1 MPIYIRPEDMAA
13 AGASADVICIGD
25 SWFWHPFGNLTPTL
39 NNIFSMQNIL
49 LIGESGEEA
58 AGLVDPRKPY
68 LAQFKSAL
76 TECAGTVR
84 HVFISAGGND
94 FAGLDDFTTIL
105 NDPCTNAPT
114 PAACYNQTAM
124 RGMFDQISRDIG
136 TLIQEVAA
144 RVPNARVRLHNYD
157 YAIPDGRHAIGGGN
171 WLKAPMDKRDVPQP
185 GTLQRGG
192 FRREVVAT
200 LVDTFG
206 HWQSELANE
215 YANTTFVRTS
225 GTIADNQW
233 LDELRPSPAGF
244 KKIAK
249 KFAA

>member
-25 SWFWHPFGNLTPTL
+25 SWFWHPFGNL
-39 NNIFSMQNIL
+39 Q
-49 LIGESGEEA
+49 
-58 AGLVDPRKPY
+58 
-68 LAQFKSAL
+68 
-76 TECAGTVR
+76 
-84 HVFISAGGND
+84 H
-94 FAGLDDFTTIL
+94 
-105 NDPCTNAPT
+105 
-114 PAACYNQTAM
+114 
-124 RGMFDQISRDIG
+124 
-136 TLIQEVAA
+136 
-144 RVPNARVRLHNYD
+144 
-157 YAIPDGRHAIGGGN
+157 
-171 WLKAPMDKRDVPQP
+171 
-185 GTLQRGG
+185 GG

-206 HWQSELANE
+206 HWQSELANQ